1 MRQLKLTSQIYKSD
15 MAEIIQEEK
24 AGGKKKAKKHAPH
37 IDMTPMVDL
46 MCLLITF
53 FMLTTAFSKAK
64 IMEINLPEKLK
75 DKNIEPPKISASRTL
90 NIILGPNDKIYWYP
104 GTVKPEEYSS
114 LPPLQE
120 VDFGA
125 NGIRPLLLERNR
137 ALFKKID
144 DFKNQVLTGKIK
156 LAADSVQREISKL
169 KTDDDTGP
177 IVLIKAYKKAT
188 YGNFVDILDEMNICG
203 IARYTFVDI
212 AFYENTM
219 VEHAAGIASTAVP
232 VK

>member
-1 MRQLKLTSQIYKSD
+1 

-64 IMEINLPEKLK
+64 IMEINLPEKIK
-75 DKNIEPPKISASRTL
+75 DPNAIPPKIPGSRTL
-90 NIILGPNDKIYWYP
+90 NIILGPDNKIYWYP
-104 GTVKPEEYSS
+104 GTVRPEDYNN
-114 LPPLQE
+114 LPPLNE
-120 VDFGA
+120 TDFSA
-125 NGIRPLLLERNR
+125 KGIRPLLLERNR

-144 DFKNQVLTGKIK
+144 DFKNQVLTGKISMPP
-156 LAADSVQREISKL
+156 DSVQKTISRM

-203 IARYTFVDI
+203 IARYPFVEI
-212 AFYENTM
+212 AFYENIM
-219 VEHAAGIASTAVP
+219 VEKAAGITSNAVP
-232 VK
+232 AATPNKK

>member
-1 MRQLKLTSQIYKSD
+1 

-24 AGGKKKAKKHAPH
+24 GKGKKKAKKHAPH

-64 IMEINLPEKLK
+64 IMEINLPEKIK
-75 DKNIEPPKISASRTL
+75 DKNTEPPKIVASRTL
-90 NIILGPNDKIYWYP
+90 NIILGPNNKIYWYP
-104 GTVKPEEYSS
+104 GTVKPEDYSN
-114 LPPLQE
+114 LPPLRE
-120 VDFGA
+120 ADFGP

-137 ALFKKID
+137 SLFKKID
-144 DFKNQVLTGKIK
+144 DFKNQVTTGKITMSP
-156 LAADSVQREISKL
+156 DSVQKSISKL

-219 VEHAAGIASTAVP
+219 VERASGLPLTEVAP
-232 VK
+232 AKK